1 MEDRW
6 FLSTPMPL
14 NAHMVT
20 LETKEKKTQ
29 RESYIVIDEM
39 TNALEQ
45 FGKKNRTTK
54 RRQLQQN
61 QPTGSLLDGSLNII
75 FTRQSQHIPKKKK

>member
-20 LETKEKKTQ
+20 LETKETKTQ

-39 TNALEQ
+39 TNALE
-45 FGKKNRTTK
+45 
-54 RRQLQQN
+54 
-61 QPTGSLLDGSLNII
+61 
-75 FTRQSQHIPKKKK
+75 